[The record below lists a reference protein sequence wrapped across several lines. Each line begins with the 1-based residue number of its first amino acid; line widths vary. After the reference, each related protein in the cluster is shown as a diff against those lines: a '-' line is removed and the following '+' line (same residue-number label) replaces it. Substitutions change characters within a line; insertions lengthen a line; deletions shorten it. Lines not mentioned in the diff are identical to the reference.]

1 MQRAWNDHVLD
12 TRCHPECFIGYGRG
26 TIVADFTLGNY
37 VHQTLSW
44 LNTNGYQ
51 IVKQE
56 KKP

>member
-1 MQRAWNDHVLD
+1 MQKAWNDHVFD
-12 TRCHPECFIGYGRG
+12 TRCHPECFITPRAT

-37 VHQTLSW
+37 VHHTLSW
-44 LNTNGYQ
+44 LNANGYQ